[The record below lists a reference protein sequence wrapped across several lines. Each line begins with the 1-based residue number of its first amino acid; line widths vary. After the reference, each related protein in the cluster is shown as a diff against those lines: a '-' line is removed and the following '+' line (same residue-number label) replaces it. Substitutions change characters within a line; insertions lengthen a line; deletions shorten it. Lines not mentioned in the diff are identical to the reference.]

1 MSRRIRSQSRT
12 VLVLALV
19 LGALAAMS
27 CAAQRRT
34 SGSGDPTMVAQIEA
48 KAETL
53 RQGGGHGFICGATS
67 DGGLACVCREDAPE
81 EDIDSCAGMEKVCD
95 WLGRG
100 SLCNP
105 STGWCG
111 CHGKPGTGK

>member
-1 MSRRIRSQSRT
+1 MSKRTRS
-12 VLVLALV
+12 LARVGLI
-19 LGALAAMS
+19 LGLLAAVA
-27 CAAQRRT
+27 CAAEKR
-34 SGSGDPTMVAQIEA
+34 GSGDPAMVAQVEA
-48 KAETL
+48 KAEAL
-53 RQGGGHGFICGATS
+53 RQSGGHGFICGATT
-67 DGGLACVCREDAPE
+67 DGGMACVCREDAPID
-81 EDIDSCAGMEKVCD
+81 DIDSCAGMERVCD